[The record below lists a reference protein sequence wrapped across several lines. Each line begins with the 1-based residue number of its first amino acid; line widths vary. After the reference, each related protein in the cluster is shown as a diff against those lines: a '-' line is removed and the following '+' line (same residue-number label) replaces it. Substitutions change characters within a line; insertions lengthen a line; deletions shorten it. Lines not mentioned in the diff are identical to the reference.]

1 MTNIRTLTI
10 HTPRLVLRPWQ
21 RSDLDC
27 MAQWPPF
34 PDPIDVEWNWPRV
47 LHEQGTLNLFWAG
60 RNMDPRRVE
69 WTITQHDDTVVGHVG
84 VRQVDAYQGNSALG
98 IGFGYPYIGHG
109 YGREALAAFLDQYFG
124 ALSFATLRLQVAL
137 HNTRALRLYQKLGF
151 RNTHTFWHQPELLTD
166 WSFFA
171 DACYD
176 DVRHLFRWGQDG
188 VYMQCVE
195 MELAAHEWSSTSA

>member
-1 MTNIRTLTI
+1 MIDIRTLTI

-21 RSDLDC
+21 RSDLDR

-34 PDPIDVEWNWPRV
+34 PDPVDAEWNWPRV
-47 LHEQGTLNLFWAG
+47 LHEQGTLDLFWAG
-60 RNMDPRRVE
+60 RNMDRRRVE
-69 WTITQHDDTVVGHVG
+69 WTITEHDGTVVGHVG
-84 VRQVDAYQGNSALG
+84 VRQIDLHQGNSALG

-109 YGREALAAFLDQYFG
+109 YGREALTAFLDQYFG
-124 ALSFATLRLQVAL
+124 ALGFATLRLQVAL
-137 HNTRALRLYQKLGF
+137 HNMRALRLYRQLGF
-151 RNTHTFWHQPELLTD
+151 RDTHTFWHQPELLTD

-171 DACYD
+171 DARYD

-195 MELAAHEWSSTSA
+195 MELAAQAWSSTNT